1 MFESNRNKRSQSRD
15 VLSKYVNNLSI
26 SNMDTVRIQLGMLS
40 ILASQS
46 DELSRKSLVIFLSEI
61 KRNKFKLKKKLLY
74 LKNLILNQCI
84 RLIEFLEYFSTIRPV
99 KEVKKTTI
107 GLISILGSIKS
118 VTYKQL

>member
-1 MFESNRNKRSQSRD
+1 MFESNRNIRSQSRD

-40 ILASQS
+40 ILTSQS

-99 KEVKKTTI
+99 KEVKKSTI

-118 VTYKQL
+118 VTYKKL

>member
-40 ILASQS
+40 ILTSQS

-99 KEVKKTTI
+99 KEVKKSTI

-118 VTYKQL
+118 VTYKKL

>member
-1 MFESNRNKRSQSRD
+1 MFESNRNIRSQSRD

-61 KRNKFKLKKKLLY
+61 KRNKFKLKKSY
-74 LKNLILNQCI
+74 YI
-84 RLIEFLEYFSTIRPV
+84 
-99 KEVKKTTI
+99 
-107 GLISILGSIKS
+107 
-118 VTYKQL
+118 